1 MPYQKYLEIVKHAR
15 AKDVMTV
22 QSNDEIIAWEAP
34 DGSGTGLVSL
44 LSRWTR
50 KKKQTK
56 QNTQK
61 QKKKPKK
68 KKKNKKNKQKKKKK
82 TTKKK
87 RLNKNKHII
96 ESRIV

>member
-34 DGSGTGLVSL
+34 DGSGTGLVSH

-50 KKKQTK
+50 KNKQTGEEQSYTDLTVAK
-56 QNTQK
+56 VETRNG
-61 QKKKPKK
+61 
-68 KKKNKKNKQKKKKK
+68 
-82 TTKKK
+82 K
-87 RLNKNKHII
+87 RVLV
-96 ESRIV
+96 ELTEIVN